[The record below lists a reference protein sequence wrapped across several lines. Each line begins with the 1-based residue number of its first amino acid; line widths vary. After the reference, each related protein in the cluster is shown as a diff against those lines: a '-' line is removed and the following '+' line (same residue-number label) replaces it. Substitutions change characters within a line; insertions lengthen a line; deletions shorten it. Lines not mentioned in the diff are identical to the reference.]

1 MSIRLT
7 RTVTAARLVANC
19 RNALKSTGP
28 RTKTGKGRSSLNAMG
43 GGGRSKTK
51 HLFWQTL
58 MTAPVGEV
66 LQTADRLM
74 TREQR
79 THPWIDGMLGYFW
92 SPKDVEAEIERRKA
106 RRRSKK
112 HTIEA

>member
-1 MSIRLT
+1 
-7 RTVTAARLVANC
+7 
-19 RNALKSTGP
+19 
-28 RTKTGKGRSSLNAMG
+28 
-43 GGGRSKTK
+43 
-51 HLFWQTL
+51 

-79 THPWIDGMLGYFW
+79 LHYDDLLQIFR
-92 SPKDVEAEIERRKA
+92 SPRDVADEIRRRKA